1 MSKSHPTYSLVIAA
15 LRTTFPVMLGYIS
28 VGTAY
33 GLLATTAGLSPFL
46 TLLISLVVY
55 AGSMQFV
62 LIALISGGAG
72 ILQVIV
78 MTLFVNIRHVF
89 YGLSLIGPFSRMG
102 RAKPYMIFSLT
113 DETYSLLTGIEVPD
127 GLKERHFYLA
137 VSALNQGYWLIG
149 SALGAFAASIVRFDT
164 TGLDFAMT
172 ALFIII
178 MMEQWRA
185 YKDHRPAL
193 IGLGAS
199 FVALLLFGPDQMVI
213 PSMIFIVGILLFTRK
228 TMEEVV

>member
-1 MSKSHPTYSLVIAA
+1 MSTFQTLRPLIREA
-15 LRTTFPVMLGYIS
+15 LRTTFPVMLGYVS
-28 VGTAY
+28 VGIAY
-33 GLLATTAGLSPFL
+33 GLLATAAGISPLF

-62 LIALISGGAG
+62 LVALISGGAG
-72 ILQVIV
+72 IVQVIL

-113 DETYSLLTGIEVPD
+113 DETYSLLTGMEVPD
-127 GLKERHFYLA
+127 GLKARPFYLA
-137 VSALNQGYWLIG
+137 VSALNQVYWLIG

-172 ALFIII
+172 ALFVII

-185 YKDHRPAL
+185 YRDHRPAL
-193 IGLGAS
+193 IGLAVS
-199 FVALLLFGPDQMVI
+199 FLALVVFGPDQMVI
-213 PSMIFIVGILLFTRK
+213 PSMVLIVGNLLVARK
-228 TMEEVV
+228 SLEEVV